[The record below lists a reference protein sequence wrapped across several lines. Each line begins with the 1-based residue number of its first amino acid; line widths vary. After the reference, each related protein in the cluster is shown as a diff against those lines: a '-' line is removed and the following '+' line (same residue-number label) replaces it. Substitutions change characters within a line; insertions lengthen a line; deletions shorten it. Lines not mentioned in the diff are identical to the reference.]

1 MVYNSKWS
9 GTLFYDRIKVCWC
22 EALFQ
27 SAVVTLSVLVFLNDT
42 TYLFST
48 SIAII
53 SVVPGRRRKNTM
65 DIILYCVFSCP
76 RAGWFDGS
84 QGMYTTMLFVM

>member
-1 MVYNSKWS
+1 MVYNSEWD

-27 SAVVTLSVLVFLNDT
+27 SAAVAMSELVFLNDT
-42 TYLFST
+42 TYLIST
-48 SIAII
+48 NIAII
-53 SVVPGRRRKNTM
+53 SIMLERRRKNSV
-65 DIILYCVFSCP
+65 DIVLYCVFSCP

-84 QGMYTTMLFVM
+84 ERMYTTMLFVM